1 METPERTTTPDNT
14 APTHELEPVELSPMT
29 LRHGLSVDGI
39 EELRQSQ
46 LKIFRDTL
54 ESASP
59 DDDTDYVPEAL
70 AKAQDEVASYTQRL
84 LTSGDYSQEDTAKI
98 AALVDKY
105 SLLNMSYDKWWNSV
119 ALDDHPAAIMRKSG
133 QEQLR
138 QAAEP
143 LLDRL
148 SSDIDE
154 AASEG
159 QVVPNPELQAETAKL
174 TTLRQTLA
182 TLSATRQ
189 GRLFGNGGEK
199 YQQAQAAYNE
209 QVIKLGRLKNQD
221 IIEDEALDQTQK
233 NAAVIEYLF
242 KEQNALRHESL
253 EQLRD
258 KPVSRFIEKFSAYM
272 NRGSK
277 KVRLA
282 KNLGLGLGIGLVAG
296 VTGGLGAGFA
306 VAAGAGAVTARLA
319 RAYAM
324 AEAKEGRGMNQLAD
338 TEKQALV
345 TKLAEPSEDESENAN
360 IDVFDRLQTAFNQT
374 FEDEVGKEQK
384 KRRKSVGKAV
394 ATVAIAGAV
403 GSIGHAFLTG
413 GDVFGFGAHDAHVS
427 SVPENGSSTGLH
439 GEDTPPL
446 IGDHNGDGV
455 VNELDHVP
463 EAPATPVEIM
473 PDPHFFVGDGEGGI
487 QLFESL
493 GLDESNWYQVHQELL
508 QNFPNDF
515 YSMGEGQ
522 VGLAHSGQ
530 LSIEAQEFIKARFPQ
545 LGTLV
550 R

>member
-1 METPERTTTPDNT
+1 METPHQALPQTDAEHGQVSR
-14 APTHELEPVELSPMT
+14 ELEPVNLIDERS
-29 LRHGLSVDGI
+29 I
-39 EELRQSQ
+39 
-46 LKIFRDTL
+46 
-54 ESASP
+54 
-59 DDDTDYVPEAL
+59 EAL
-70 AKAQDEVASYTQRL
+70 RERQLEAYSFAKKMGTDLGFPS
-84 LTSGDYSQEDTAKI
+84 
-98 AALVDKY
+98 DKVNGY
-105 SLLNMSYDKWWNSV
+105 AYGAV
-119 ALDDHPAAIMRKSG
+119 
-133 QEQLR
+133 
-138 QAAEP
+138 
-143 LLDRL
+143 
-148 SSDIDE
+148 
-154 AASEG
+154 EG
-159 QVVPNPELQAETAKL
+159 QVDIYLRNHSVKEDSDEYATYKNMLMDLSVISSYQSDWEPREGLEPGTSGKEKLATYRSRLTEDQKGESNETADANPEVESETLKL

-189 GRLFGNGGEK
+189 GRLFGKGGEK

-209 QVIKLGRLKNQD
+209 QVIKLGRLKNKD

-242 KEQNALRHESL
+242 EEQNALRHESL

-258 KPVSRFIEKFSAYM
+258 KPVSRFIKKFSAYM

-324 AEAKEGRGMNQLAD
+324 AEAKEGRGMNQLAN
-338 TEKQALV
+338 TEKQALA
-345 TKLAEPSEDESENAN
+345 TKLAEPSEDVAEGT
-360 IDVFDRLQTAFNQT
+360 DVFDRLQTAFNQT
-374 FEDEVGKEQK
+374 FEDEVSKEQK
-384 KRRKSVGKAV
+384 KRRKSVGKAA

-413 GDVFGFGAHDAHVS
+413 GDVFGFGAHDTHATS
-427 SVPENGSSTGLH
+427 TPDADANAGGSSSAEPLLG
-439 GEDTPPL
+439 DT
-446 IGDHNGDGV
+446 NGDGV
-455 VNELDHVP
+455 VDKLDFAP
-463 EAPATPVEIM
+463 EQAAPVEIL

-522 VGLAHSGQ
+522 VGLAHPGQ

-545 LGTLV
+545 LGSLA